1 MVGVPAMGPPK
12 LGLPVAFLLHG
23 AGHGGF
29 LLAVANSA
37 LQDAGLGLKSFFPVT
52 QPRVM
57 AGTGWAVPRC
67 RAERG

>member
-1 MVGVPAMGPPK
+1 M
-12 LGLPVAFLLHG
+12 AFLLHG
-23 AGHGGF
+23 TGHGGF

-52 QPRVM
+52 QPHVM